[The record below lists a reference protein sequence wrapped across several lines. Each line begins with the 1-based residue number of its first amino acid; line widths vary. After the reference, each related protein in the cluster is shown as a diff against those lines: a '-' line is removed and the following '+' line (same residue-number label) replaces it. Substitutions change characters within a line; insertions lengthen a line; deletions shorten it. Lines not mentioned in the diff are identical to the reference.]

1 MKTRKELKDEYKQAK
16 PRMGIFAI
24 RNLTNGKLYVARA
37 TNLDL
42 IWKGEQFKL
51 NANGHPNKSLQQ
63 DWNSSGAENF
73 SFEILHEL
81 KLSDDPA
88 TDARSE
94 LLALEQLVIE
104 DMQPFGERGYNKAK

>member
-1 MKTRKELKDEYKQAK
+1 MKTRKELKDEYKQLK

-24 RNLTNGKLYVARA
+24 RNHANGKLYIARA

-42 IWKGEQFKL
+42 IWNGEQFKL

-63 DWNSSGAENF
+63 DWNESGVENF

-81 KLSDDPA
+81 KASDDPA
-88 TDARSE
+88 TNERSE

-104 DMQPFGERGYNKAK
+104 DMRPFGERGYNKAK